1 MQKRKTEKVACL
13 NCFCHVSD
21 ELNKRKTITGKTL
34 QCMLDCDWWKSAR
47 ANCLIVGVVI
57 VSCVH
62 LFQPLTRDIKESELF
77 SPVETF
83 N

>member
-1 MQKRKTEKVACL
+1 MQKRKTEKMACL
-13 NCFCHVSD
+13 NCFCRVSD

-34 QCMLDCDWWKSAR
+34 QGTLHCDWSNSAR

-62 LFQPLTRDIKESELF
+62 LFQPLTEGH
-77 SPVETF
+77 
-83 N
+83 

>member
-1 MQKRKTEKVACL
+1 
-13 NCFCHVSD
+13 
-21 ELNKRKTITGKTL
+21 
-34 QCMLDCDWWKSAR
+34 MLDCDWWKSAR

-83 N
+83 H

>member
-1 MQKRKTEKVACL
+1 MQKRKTEKMACL
-13 NCFCHVSD
+13 NCFCRVSD

-34 QCMLDCDWWKSAR
+34 QCMLHCDWLNSAR

-62 LFQPLTRDIKESELF
+62 LFQPLTEGH
-77 SPVETF
+77 
-83 N
+83 